1 MLDFTNLRSI
11 ARAIPFIDSTQI
23 IKEKILHISSFSHYC
38 NSKTIISEFEK
49 SVLKSCIKSIHLV
62 TDDGL
67 YDRKVFYEVK
77 NLSLFS
83 VLFLFIYLK
92 KIHLVFMNDL
102 SIINI
107 LLKPVADIY
116 ITLKDVT

>member
-1 MLDFTNLRSI
+1 MMVCMI
-11 ARAIPFIDSTQI
+11 
-23 IKEKILHISSFSHYC
+23 
-38 NSKTIISEFEK
+38 
-49 SVLKSCIKSIHLV
+49 
-62 TDDGL
+62 
-67 YDRKVFYEVK
+67 EVK